1 MKKFDLSQVKS
12 MVLNVETLGMILS
25 YLESIVELENDLR
38 KNKETDIKAPQS
50 YGQIILEV
58 FSEDIGPKMVETL
71 KTNDGYKCVQRRLA
85 SKDVCVLIFD
95 GIGFTK

>member
-12 MVLNVETLGMILS
+12 MVLDVETLGMILA
-25 YLESIVELENDLR
+25 YLDSIVELENDLR
-38 KNKETDIKAPQS
+38 KNNETDIKSPQS
-50 YGQIILEV
+50 YGRIILEA
-58 FSEDIGPKMVETL
+58 FSDDIGPKMVETL
-71 KTNDGYKCVQRRLA
+71 KNNKGYESGCALLA